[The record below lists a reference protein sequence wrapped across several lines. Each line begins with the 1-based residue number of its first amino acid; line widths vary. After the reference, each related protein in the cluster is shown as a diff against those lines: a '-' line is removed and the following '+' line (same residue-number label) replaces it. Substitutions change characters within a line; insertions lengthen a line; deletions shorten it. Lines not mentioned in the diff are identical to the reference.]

1 MVLVSQP
8 THPAFYTD
16 DKRHHIC
23 NVCLARYSCP
33 PPTRAE
39 LMESFTGP
47 EIAALIDEGRLI
59 AASPQFSDML
69 AADRNETDPRLRRR
83 GDDSYD
89 FWYHGVYLITSVRE
103 DAGEVELP
111 LSTADR
117 LESVRRQLTR
127 DNSSN
132 ELSIEV
138 RGTKFLLVP
147 KGSLADTALSN
158 LATAL
163 DALTAPA
170 TLVLAPSAP
179 MSCGDDHVAAVCISR
194 LLNPSSV
201 RMQRAE
207 AAIERATARLRQQ
220 YNNIDGSLVVQHF
233 AGGPCDQHA
242 VAACVIRGGTGW
254 TVLSDLD
261 EAVGLAYRRRES
273 TRRGAVSSGLGV
285 RMCGL
290 QSRPDLNGQLG
301 MALRFDDKAQR
312 WEVRVAGS
320 GEGIK
325 LKPGNMDLLETE
337 PVHLMV
343 FWGDAQWTR
352 AQLLGE
358 IARGSWGLCRA
369 DIEDILVP
377 ISDRWT
383 RLNGSGRLA
392 FAPVSEMS
400 EDYIRHATEEMQHAR
415 VNALAAVEATRDD
428 GGAADD

>member
-1 MVLVSQP
+1 MVLVAQP

-33 PPTRAE
+33 PPSRAE

-69 AADRNETDPRLRRR
+69 AADRNETDARLRRR

-89 FWYHGVYLITSVRE
+89 FWFHGVYLITSVKE
-103 DAGEVELP
+103 DTGELELP
-111 LSTADR
+111 LTSSDK

-127 DNSSN
+127 DNASN
-132 ELSIEV
+132 EVSIDV
-138 RGTKFLLVP
+138 QGTRFLLAP
-147 KGSLADTALSN
+147 KGSLADVSPSDLG
-158 LATAL
+158 TAL
-163 DALTAPA
+163 DALSAPA
-170 TLVLAPSAP
+170 TLVLVPSTP
-179 MSCGDDHVAAVCISR
+179 LSCGDDHVAAVCISR
-194 LLNPSSV
+194 LLAPAST
-201 RMQRAE
+201 RLQRAE
-207 AAIERATARLRQQ
+207 AAVERATSRLRQH
-220 YNNIDGSLVVQHF
+220 YSNVDGALVVQHY
-233 AGGPCDQHA
+233 AGGPCDQYA
-242 VAACVIRGGTGW
+242 VSACLVRGGTGW
-254 TVLSDLD
+254 TVLTDLD
-261 EAVGLAYRRRES
+261 EAVALAYRRRES
-273 TRRGAVSSGLGV
+273 TRHGDVSSGLGV
-285 RMCGL
+285 RLCGL
-290 QSRPDLNGQLG
+290 QSRPDLNGLVG

-312 WEVRVAGS
+312 WEVRVAGT

-325 LKPGNMDLLETE
+325 LKPINITLLETE
-337 PVHLMV
+337 PVHLWV

-369 DIEDILVP
+369 DIEDLLVP
-377 ISDRWT
+377 VGERWNQ
-383 RLNGSGRLA
+383 LKASNRLA

-415 VNALAAVEATRDD
+415 VNALAVIEATRE
-428 GGAADD
+428 GGSADDQ